1 MKFRIEKTLVMND
14 LYRGLESVF
23 YLAAR
28 REREGRLHWAAAKP
42 AWLGEKRSNF
52 AAFAILRFLCPVS
65 DIVQ

>member
-28 REREGRLHWAAAKP
+28 RERGGSTHWAAAQA
-42 AWLGEKRSNF
+42 AWPREKRSNF
-52 AAFAILRFLCPVS
+52 TAFAILGLLCPVS

>member
-23 YLAAR
+23 SSIRLR
-28 REREGRLHWAAAKP
+28 GEGRLQCSGQLP
-42 AWLGEKRSNF
+42 SPPGREKRSNF
-52 AAFAILRFLCPVS
+52 TAFAILELLCPVS